1 MLKLFRALDR
11 NPQWLAAWT
20 LIALVGTLASGHVLS
35 GVAAPL
41 AEKTGFKL
49 VDLQFSGWYPILDAI
64 RPGQRS
70 VNDLLASV
78 GFETHRASDI
88 IQAWQKAG
96 LLETARRAQRIDFV
110 FAAAYGVFALLL
122 AVTLWRIQPEYPR
135 RVRSVRLI
143 ALGTIAA
150 ALDEIENVGLWTVLR
165 GSGDAG
171 EVSFLLPTAVATL
184 KVVFLIA
191 ALVGLVVSF
200 VRAHNAFESSAEI
213 PTDAADRRPGPSA

>member
-1 MLKLFRALDR
+1 M
-11 NPQWLAAWT
+11 
-20 LIALVGTLASGHVLS
+20 
-35 GVAAPL
+35 
-41 AEKTGFKL
+41 
-49 VDLQFSGWYPILDAI
+49 
-64 RPGQRS
+64 
-70 VNDLLASV
+70 
-78 GFETHRASDI
+78 
-88 IQAWQKAG
+88 
-96 LLETARRAQRIDFV
+96 
-110 FAAAYGVFALLL
+110 
-122 AVTLWRIQPEYPR
+122 
-135 RVRSVRLI
+135 RSVRLI

-191 ALVGLVVSF
+191 ALVGLVVSL